1 MTRVLFS
8 LLLLLLGCL
17 SAVHAAQIRYVSD
30 ELIIT
35 LRTGQGNQYQ
45 IIKTLPTGTRLELLQ
60 QTDAGYSKV
69 RTPDGE
75 EGWVRTQ
82 YLMDH
87 PSAGQQLTAA
97 QAKVKRL
104 QDENSQLQQSL
115 QEARQT
121 ENDLKT
127 QVQKLSD
134 QNDSQAK
141 ELSHLKEV
149 SATPLKLDRE
159 NKDLKE
165 KNIALQRNLQVATQ
179 ENQSLKDRA
188 EREWFM
194 AGAGVLLAGI
204 LLGLIIPK
212 IRWRRKGGWDF

>member
-87 PSAGQQLTAA
+87 PSAEQQLTAA

>member
-87 PSAGQQLTAA
+87 PSADQQLAAA